1 MKKTAFT
8 VRELQVLKEA
18 LEVADSSQKD
28 LLGKIWK
35 MQSEII
41 NADIKA
47 IRKEQARKLAEYRKA
62 REIRQAI

>member
-47 IRKEQARKLAEYRKA
+47 IRKERARELAEYRKA